1 MRRFTIRAV
10 LFVVALQPAFAQ
22 HTFSQ
27 RTPDGQPDLQGIW
40 TNATITPF
48 ERPAALANKQSLTE
62 EEAAALERQS
72 AKNRA
77 NPPPPR
83 EGDVGNDLWLEPG
96 TKVVSTR
103 QTSLVVDPPDGR
115 VPLTAEAERIHA
127 YQLAHNAD
135 SYEFM
140 SLWDRCV
147 TRGVPGGMFPGGSDN
162 AYQIIQ
168 TPGYVVI
175 VYEMIHEAH
184 VIPLTD
190 KHTSSARQLNGD
202 SIGRWDGNTLVVDTI
217 NYNGHGQIATS
228 AATGRMKAMPET
240 GNLHVV
246 QRFTRLDADTIDY
259 RVTIEDPPMY
269 SKPWTVSLPLTRD
282 DGYRIFEYACHE
294 GNQATILEL
303 SAGRAAEKAAIDKAA
318 H

>member
-1 MRRFTIRAV
+1 MRHYLSLPVLTVASLSFAAV
-10 LFVVALQPAFAQ
+10 SVNA
-22 HTFSQ
+22 Q

-48 ERPAALANKQSLTE
+48 ERPANLAGKQTLTE

-72 AKNRA
+72 AKNRE

-83 EGDVGNDLWLEPG
+83 EGDVGTDTWLELG

-115 VPLTAEAERIHA
+115 VPLTPEAEKIHA
-127 YQLAHNAD
+127 FQLAHNAD
-135 SYEFM
+135 SYEYM

-147 TRGVPGGMFPGGSDN
+147 TRGMPGAMFPGGSDN

-175 VYEMIHEAH
+175 AHEMIHEAQI
-184 VIPLTD
+184 VPLTD
-190 KHTSSARQLNGD
+190 KHLSAGARQLNGD
-202 SIGRWDGNTLVVDTI
+202 SIGHWEGNTLVVDTT
-217 NYNGHGQIATS
+217 NFNGRGQIATS
-228 AATGRMKAMPET
+228 AATGRMKAMPQTE
-240 GNLHVV
+240 NLHVV
-246 QRFTRLDADTIDY
+246 ERFTRISPDTIDY
-259 RVTIEDPPMY
+259 RVTIDDPKMY

-282 DGYRIFEYACHE
+282 AKYRIYEYACHE
-294 GNQATILEL
+294 GNQATVLEL
-303 SAGRAAEKAAIDKAA
+303 SAGRVADKEKAKAA